1 MDDDRRRP
9 PQRVAPID
17 RNGGTGRKYTEPMVA
32 LKGGKAFGGVT
43 GLAGSIAWLAALARI
58 VVSRA
63 APA

>member
-1 MDDDRRRP
+1 MRPARVMDDDRQRP

-17 RNGGTGRKYTEPMVA
+17 RNGGT
-32 LKGGKAFGGVT
+32 AFGGVT